1 MKKFLTSPWLFILFS
16 LACLLPFFIL
26 TAFNHP
32 SADDFTV
39 AYSLKVKSFWEA
51 QFNWYLTWSGRYIS
65 TAIVSLLHPLVYK
78 SFFLYRLYPILLLA
92 STWFAIRH
100 LFKSLFP
107 QLRFKALLAASGIC
121 TITILSILPSVV
133 QGYYWVPGSL
143 IYMLGNIFTLLFA
156 SNLLRFIKSKNCFQF
171 YLFLFFGILAIG
183 SNELNLFIVLGII
196 CIWGLGKFI
205 QDKKLSAQA
214 ILSIAILGIAS
225 GFSLFAPGNSARGA
239 VIERAKGN
247 EAFVV
252 HDPIFA
258 LQNCIT
264 HGSSD
269 LLHWAFISPLLILCL
284 LAILKRKEL
293 LPNLKPVFHP
303 ILIWI
308 FILGLFFFLYFPYYY
323 GTGNPDSIYF
333 PARTSNVICFYLCF
347 ALPVGLLYTIEW
359 LSKIKNQ
366 TLPIPPSTLFFQG
379 VSTALILILLTTGNI
394 KMALKDLRS
403 RDFLAYHHELNA
415 RYDLISNSKADT
427 LVVDSLHFF
436 PRTIYME
443 DISSDPSNW
452 KNAPYA
458 NYFGKKLIRLKNA
471 QDVAERP

>member
-26 TAFNHP
+26 AAFNHP

-39 AYSLKVKSFWEA
+39 AYSLKVKSFWAA
-51 QFNWYLTWSGRYIS
+51 QVNWYLTWSGRYIS
-65 TAIVSLLHPLVYK
+65 TAVVSLLHPLVYK
-78 SFFLYRLYPILLLA
+78 SFFLYRLYPLLLLI
-92 STWFAIRH
+92 STWLSIRH
-100 LFKSLFP
+100 LFKSLIP
-107 QLRFKALLAASGIC
+107 QLELTALWAASGIC
-121 TITILSILPSVV
+121 MITMLSILPSMV

-156 SNLLRFIKSKNCFQF
+156 SNLLRFVKSRNNSHFC
-171 YLFLFFGILAIG
+171 LFLFFGILAIG

-205 QDKKLSAQA
+205 QDKKLSMQA
-214 ILSIAILGIAS
+214 VLSIAILGIAS
-225 GFSLFAPGNSARGA
+225 ALSLFAPGNSARGA
-239 VIERAKGN
+239 VIESAKGN
-247 EAFVV
+247 EGFVI

-258 LQNCIT
+258 ILKSVM

-269 LLHWAFISPLLILCL
+269 LLHWVMVSPLLILCFL
-284 LAILKRKEL
+284 VILKRREL
-293 LPNLKPVFHP
+293 MTNLKPVLHP
-303 ILIWI
+303 LLVWLAV
-308 FILGLFFFLYFPYYY
+308 LGLFFFLYFPYYY
-323 GTGNPDSIYF
+323 GTGNPDSTSF

-347 ALPVGLLYTIEW
+347 ALPVGILYTVEW
-359 LSKIKNQ
+359 FSKVKNQ
-366 TLPIPPSTLFFQG
+366 TLSISTSPLFFQG
-379 VSTALILILLTTGNI
+379 SSAILLLAVLISGNV

-403 RDFLAYHHELNA
+403 RDFLAYHSELNA
-415 RYDLISNSKADT
+415 RYEFMSSNPADT

-443 DISSDPSNW
+443 DISSVSENW

-458 NYFGKKLIRLKNA
+458 NYFGKKSIRLKNGQDAA
-471 QDVAERP
+471 QKP